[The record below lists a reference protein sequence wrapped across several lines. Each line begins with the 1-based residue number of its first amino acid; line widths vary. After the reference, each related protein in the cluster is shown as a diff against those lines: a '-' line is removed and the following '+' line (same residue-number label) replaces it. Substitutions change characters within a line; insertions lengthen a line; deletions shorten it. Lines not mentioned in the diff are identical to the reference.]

1 MSYDVASTLKRRRV
15 STGFGVLHW
24 QQWQAPTSA
33 PAKRLNQTPEC
44 GNQSFEINN
53 CAIITMKEIGRGHTA
68 LKTFCGF
75 MNMPPPIQIKSC
87 NKMQQNIASVYQDVA
102 NDSMK
107 SASDELRNIA
117 N

>member
-1 MSYDVASTLKRRRV
+1 M
-15 STGFGVLHW
+15 HW
-24 QQWQAPTSA
+24 QQWQAPASA
-33 PAKRLNQTPEC
+33 PASKRLNQTPEC

-53 CAIITMKEIGRGHTA
+53 CAIIVMKEIGRGHTA

-75 MNMPPPIQIKSC
+75 MNMPPPIQIKSF
-87 NKMQQNIASVYQDVA
+87 NEMQQYIASVYQDVA

-107 SASDELRNIA
+107 SASDELRNMA